1 MGVDTRKNDMKKER
15 QGMNKEC
22 QEKITE
28 IILQHKDLG
37 LECEW
42 TREGYLRIKRKCDN
56 QVSFEKNAWKLRNAL
71 ELCVDDYGLSV
82 CGDGGRMSLS
92 RAGDFMLVFVP
103 RNARAQPVAPNVNK
117 NWKP

>member
-1 MGVDTRKNDMKKER
+1 MNKER

-42 TREGYLRIKRKCDN
+42 PKEGYLRIKRKCGN
-56 QVSFEKNAWKLRNAL
+56 QISFAKNACKLRDAL
-71 ELCVDDYGLSV
+71 ELGVDDYGLRV

-92 RAGDFMLVFVP
+92 SAGDFMLVFVQK
-103 RNARAQPVAPNVNK
+103 NARAQPVAQNVNK